1 MKTRGAIWKVCV
13 RTTREAEEAVTELL
27 QDVFGQPASS
37 YTDVE
42 TAEVTVA
49 VYMDEK
55 KYRRAGAV
63 QDAGALKNALR
74 EIERCGL
81 DIGSGKISVQK
92 VRREDW
98 AESWKRHF
106 KPIEIG
112 AALLIKPSWSKKRPK
127 KGQAA
132 VVLDPG
138 LSFGTGQHPTT
149 AFCLRQ
155 IVSSLSKATPLRPT
169 NPKLS
174 FLDIG
179 TGSGILAIAAAK
191 LGFEP
196 VEAFDFDPE
205 AVRIARENARKNGV
219 SRKVNIRHQDVTQ
232 LPSRADT
239 KFDVICANL
248 ISNLLIAERWRI
260 VARLQ
265 KGGVLV
271 LAGILASEF
280 TLVQSAY
287 EKCGLRLIGSRVEKE
302 WRSGAFKFRNG

>member
-55 KYRRAGAV
+55 KRRRAGAL
-63 QDAGALKNALR
+63 QDATALKNALR

-106 KPIEIG
+106 QPIEIG
-112 AALLIKPSWSKKRPK
+112 AALLIIPSWSRKRPK
-127 KGQAA
+127 KGQAI

-149 AFCLRQ
+149 AFCLKQ
-155 IVSSLSKATPLRPT
+155 LVSART
-169 NPKLS
+169 NSKLS

-196 VEAFDFDPE
+196 VEAFDFDRE

-219 SRKVNIRHQDVTQ
+219 SRKVNIRHQDVTEF
-232 LPSRADT
+232 PSRADT

-248 ISNLLIAERWRI
+248 ISNLLIAERRRI

-265 KGGVLV
+265 KRGVLV

-287 EKCGLRLIGSRVEKE
+287 EKCRLRLIGSRVEKE
-302 WRSGAFKFRNG
+302 WRSGAFKFRDD